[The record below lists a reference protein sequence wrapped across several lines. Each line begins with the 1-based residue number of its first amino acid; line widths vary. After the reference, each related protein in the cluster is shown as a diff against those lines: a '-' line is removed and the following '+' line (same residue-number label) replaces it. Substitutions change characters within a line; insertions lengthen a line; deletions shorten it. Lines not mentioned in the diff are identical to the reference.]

1 MKKVIAFDADDT
13 LWVNEPL
20 FRRAEEEFCELM
32 VEFLDMETCAKRLFD
47 FEMQNLPLY
56 GYGIKPFAL
65 SLTEAAIKLSEG
77 KVSNDILLKIIEI
90 GKVMLNAPVV
100 VLDGVEELLRALS
113 RKHNY
118 KLVMATKGDLLD
130 QERKLEKSGLSHY
143 FHHIEVMSD
152 KQPSNYR
159 RLVHH
164 LDIGPSDF
172 IMVGNSV
179 KSDILPVLEIGGS
192 AYHIPFHTTWEHEVV
207 HEHVE
212 HVKLRKLKNILE
224 LEQIL

>member
-32 VEFLDMETCAKRLFD
+32 VDFLDMETCARKLFE

-65 SLTEAAIKLSEG
+65 SLTEAAIKISRG
-77 KVSNDILLKIIEI
+77 SVSNDILLKIIEI
-90 GKVMLNAPVV
+90 GKAMLAAPVV
-100 VLDGVEELLRALS
+100 VLDEVEEVLSTLS

-152 KQPSNYR
+152 KKPANYSK
-159 RLVHH
+159 LVKH
-164 LDIGPSDF
+164 LDIQPEEF

-179 KSDILPVLEIGGS
+179 KSDILPVLEIGGT
-192 AYHIPFHTTWEHEVV
+192 AFHIPFHTTWEHEVV
-207 HEHVE
+207 SEPVVHSNF
-212 HVKLRKLKNILE
+212 KQLDTMSE
-224 LEQIL
+224 LIENL